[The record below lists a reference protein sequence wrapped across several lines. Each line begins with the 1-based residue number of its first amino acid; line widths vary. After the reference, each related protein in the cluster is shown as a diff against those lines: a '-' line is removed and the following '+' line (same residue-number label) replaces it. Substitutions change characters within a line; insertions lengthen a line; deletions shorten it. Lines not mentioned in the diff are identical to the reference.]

1 VITMLRTSSAEC
13 GSSVKQ
19 VRSLI
24 NEATHGRIRDLTVDD
39 VGGLL
44 VVRGHAPS
52 HHLRQ
57 LALQAALDL
66 LETNQFSAEI
76 TVG

>member
-1 VITMLRTSSAEC
+1 MPRTRSAE
-13 GSSVKQ
+13 SVSAVEQ
-19 VRSLI
+19 VRSRI
-24 NEATHGRIRDLTVDD
+24 NEATHGRIRALAVEE

-57 LALQAALDL
+57 LALHAALDL
-66 LETNQFSAEI
+66 LECDQFSAEI